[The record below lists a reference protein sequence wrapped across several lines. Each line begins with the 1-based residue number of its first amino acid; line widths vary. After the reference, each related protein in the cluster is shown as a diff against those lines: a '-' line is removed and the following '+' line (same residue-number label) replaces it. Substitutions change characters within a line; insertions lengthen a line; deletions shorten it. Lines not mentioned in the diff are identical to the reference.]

1 VPVGGSLGE
10 NAQGFATFKLAH
22 GQRQCALFWCEK
34 RLEAIEKTRLSWLA
48 CYRDHFPIMI
58 KKPNSRHEAK
68 IPISQEMDELSMPE
82 EIDQSR

>member
-1 VPVGGSLGE
+1 
-10 NAQGFATFKLAH
+10 
-22 GQRQCALFWCEK
+22 
-34 RLEAIEKTRLSWLA
+34 
-48 CYRDHFPIMI
+48 MI